1 MELLR
6 EPQVWL
12 SFLTLAALAIVLGI
26 DNIIFLSV
34 LVGRLAPAQRR
45 TARLAGLGF
54 AMLTRL
60 ALLYS
65 VVWLIGLRKPLLQLF
80 GMGFSGRDLILLFG
94 GAFLIVNSLIEFR
107 EMLAGDAPTPEFGA
121 TRSVALTILQIG
133 LIDIVFSLDSVFT
146 AVGLAR
152 RVEVMAAAIVASVI
166 FMMWVSAAVSEFI
179 ERHPRIKVLALTFL
193 LVVGAALIA
202 ESLHRPV
209 PPGYLYFAMV
219 FSTAVE
225 LINMRLRRS
234 SQRLPS
240 DGG

>member
-1 MELLR
+1 MELLL

-12 SFLTLAALAIVLGI
+12 SFFTLAALEIVLGI

-34 LVGRLAPAQRR
+34 LVGRLAAAQRR

-65 VVWLIGLRKPLLQLF
+65 VVWLIGLRRPLLQVL
-80 GMGFSGRDLILLFG
+80 GAAFSGRDLILLFG
-94 GAFLIVNSLIEFR
+94 GGFLIANSVIELR
-107 EMLAGDAPTPEFGA
+107 EMLPDRARAPEPGA
-121 TRSVALTILQIG
+121 SRSVALTILQIG

-152 RVEVMAAAIVASVI
+152 RVEVMAAAIVCSVL
-166 FMMWVSAAVSEFI
+166 FMMWVSGAVSEFI
-179 ERHPRIKVLALTFL
+179 ERHPRIKVLALAFL

-209 PPGYLYFAMV
+209 PPSYLYFAMA

-234 SQRLPS
+234 SQRLPAD
-240 DGG
+240 DG